1 MSKLIRTLATCRNF
15 RQVVAVRFFRT
26 TTNISQCL
34 TNPVVRDFR
43 TTELQFAGL
52 KISIAD
58 HFRDLT
64 KLVEIVH
71 GGEHEVEDYNKME
84 CRVATYAKRIE

>member
-1 MSKLIRTLATCRNF
+1 MRKLIRILATCRNF
-15 RQVVAVRFFRT
+15 RQVVVVRFFRT

-34 TNPVVRDFR
+34 TNSVVRNFR

-64 KLVEIVH
+64 KLIEIVH
-71 GGEHEVEDYNKME
+71 GGKREVEE
-84 CRVATYAKRIE
+84 